1 MPTYAASKAG
11 VHAYSEA
18 LRAQLDGT
26 GIEVCE
32 LVPPAVATTPE
43 HAQRNSRALDLAE
56 FATEV
61 MDLLQANP
69 TPHEILVKGV
79 LMHRWAERDGT
90 YDELVAQ
97 RSRALAMLPGRQ

>member
-26 GIEVCE
+26 GVEVAE
-32 LVPPAVATTPE
+32 LVPPSVATRPDARQ
-43 HAQRNSRALDLAE
+43 HNPRALDLAD

-61 MDLLQANP
+61 MGLLQKNP
-69 TPHEILVKGV
+69 TPHEILVNGV

-90 YDELVAQ
+90 YDDLVAE
-97 RSRALAMLPGRQ
+97 RSQALAMLPSRQ